1 MWERERVSETTTAT
15 LQYRFDGPED
25 APVLVLGPSLGTTWH
40 MWDRQVPELT
50 RHWRVLR
57 FDLPGH
63 GGAPARPLG
72 SVGDLTDRL
81 LATLDGL
88 GIERFGFAGCSI
100 GGAVGADLA
109 LRHPGRLAS
118 LALVGTSARFGTAES
133 WRQRGD
139 VVRTSGLDPIARSAP
154 EAWFTPA
161 FLAAQPAIVEWAVQ
175 MVRTTDP
182 LCYIAACQAL
192 AAFDIRD
199 DLGRTGVPALVL
211 VGAEDQVA
219 PPADARVLVA
229 GIHDARL
236 AVVPAAS
243 HLAPVEQPAAVTDL
257 LVRHFTTAW
266 QTASVPATGSAP
278 TGPQV
283 PAPGGPLA
291 APQPV
296 AATEPRPTPAPTP
309 APAPEAASPEP
320 ARGASPFAA
329 PVAAA
334 PAVAAPAV
342 AAPAVAAPAVSGPPS
357 VPAPAVGHMPATAGD
372 NPYATPADPNPYAAP
387 VPVPAPAPA
396 VTAAPVSV
404 PDPVSVPAAASAP
417 VPADDV
423 HATGVRVRREVLGE
437 ENRRD
442 PEGFGAEYDD
452 FVTRVAWG
460 GTWARPGLDRRT
472 RFLVTLTALTTGGH
486 LDELALYLRAALR
499 DGVTV
504 AEIKET
510 FLHTALYCGLPA
522 ANAAFAVAERVVAEA
537 GAGAGAE
544 AGAEEGEKPGESGP
558 EA

>member
-1 MWERERVSETTTAT
+1 MSETPANT

-25 APVLVLGPSLGTTWH
+25 APVLVLGPALGTTWH
-40 MWDRQVPELT
+40 MWDRQVPELA

-109 LRHPGRLAS
+109 LRHPGRLAA
-118 LALVGTSARFGTAES
+118 LALVGTSARFGTADS

-139 VVRTSGLDPIARSAP
+139 TVRTSGLDPIARSAP

-199 DLGRTGVPALVL
+199 DLGRTGSPALVL

-243 HLAPVEQPAAVTDL
+243 HLAPVEQPTAVTDL

-266 QTASVPATGSAP
+266 QS
-278 TGPQV
+278 
-283 PAPGGPLA
+283 
-291 APQPV
+291 
-296 AATEPRPTPAPTP
+296 APTP
-309 APAPEAASPEP
+309 AAGTAQAGPAGPQAPAPAGAQVPVPSGPFAAPEQAPAAGPSPVPQPAAEP
-320 ARGASPFAA
+320 PVTPPSAAAPGPAQGASPFAA
-329 PVAAA
+329 PVSAA
-334 PAVAAPAV
+334 PAASIPPFVPTPSVPVPSVPVPSVPTPAV
-342 AAPAVAAPAVSGPPS
+342 AGHLPAD
-357 VPAPAVGHMPATAGD
+357 AGD
-372 NPYATPADPNPYAAP
+372 NPYAAPAGPNPYAAP
-387 VPVPAPAPA
+387 ATAPA
-396 VTAAPVSV
+396 
-404 PDPVSVPAAASAP
+404 
-417 VPADDV
+417 ADADA

-437 ENRRD
+437 ESRRD
-442 PEGFGAEYDD
+442 PDPGGFRAEYDD

-472 RFLVTLTALTTGGH
+472 RFLVTLTALTAGGH
-486 LDELALYLRAALR
+486 LDELARYLRAALR
-499 DGVTV
+499 DGVT
-504 AEIKET
+504 ADEIKET

-522 ANAAFAVAERVVAEA
+522 ADAAFAVAGRIVAEEDSEP
-537 GAGAGAE
+537 G
-544 AGAEEGEKPGESGP
+544 KPAP

>member
-1 MWERERVSETTTAT
+1 MSETPADT

-25 APVLVLGPSLGTTWH
+25 APVLVLGPALGTTWH
-40 MWDRQVPELT
+40 MWDRQVPELA

-109 LRHPGRLAS
+109 LRHPGRLAA

-139 VVRTSGLDPIARSAP
+139 TVRTSGLDPIARSAP
-154 EAWFTPA
+154 EAWFAPA

-182 LCYIAACQAL
+182 LCYISACQAL

-199 DLGRTGVPALVL
+199 DLGRTGSPALVL

-266 QTASVPATGSAP
+266 QTAPAA
-278 TGPQV
+278 GPAQAG
-283 PAPGGPLA
+283 PAGLRMPAAGPSPV
-291 APQPV
+291 PQPT
-296 AATEPRPTPAPTP
+296 AEPPVTPSPAVTP
-309 APAPEAASPEP
+309 DPDPKTAVPGPAQGASPFPAPEAA
-320 ARGASPFAA
+320 A
-329 PVAAA
+329 PS
-334 PAVAAPAV
+334 VAAPPPV
-342 AAPAVAAPAVSGPPS
+342 PTPSAPAPS
-357 VPAPAVGHMPATAGD
+357 VPAPAMAGQLPVDAGD
-372 NPYATPADPNPYAAP
+372 NPYATPAEPNPYATPAATTA
-387 VPVPAPAPA
+387 PAPAP
-396 VTAAPVSV
+396 V
-404 PDPVSVPAAASAP
+404 
-417 VPADDV
+417 ADA

-437 ENRRD
+437 ESRTD

-472 RFLVTLTALTTGGH
+472 RFLVTLTALTAGGH
-486 LDELALYLRAALR
+486 LDELARYVRAALR
-499 DGVTV
+499 DGVT
-504 AEIKET
+504 ADEIKET
-510 FLHTALYCGLPA
+510 FLHAALYCGLPA
-522 ANAAFAVAERVVAEA
+522 AGAAFAVAERVVAE
-537 GAGAGAE
+537 
-544 AGAEEGEKPGESGP
+544 EGGGPGESGP
-558 EA
+558 ET

>member
-1 MWERERVSETTTAT
+1 MSETPANT
-15 LQYRFDGPED
+15 LQYRFDGPEG
-25 APVLVLGPSLGTTWH
+25 APVLILGPSLGTTWH
-40 MWDRQVPELT
+40 MWDRQVPELA

-63 GGAPARPLG
+63 GGAPARPLD

-100 GGAVGADLA
+100 GGAVGVDLA
-109 LRHPGRLAS
+109 LRHPGRLAA

-139 VVRTSGLDPIARSAP
+139 TVRTSGLDPIARSAP

-199 DLGRTGVPALVL
+199 DLGRTGSAALVL

-266 QTASVPATGSAP
+266 QT
-278 TGPQV
+278 V
-283 PAPGGPLA
+283 PAPA
-291 APQPV
+291 AG
-296 AATEPRPTPAPTP
+296 TAPT
-309 APAPEAASPEP
+309 APAGGQAPVPS
-320 ARGASPFAA
+320 GPF
-329 PVAAA
+329 VAAA
-334 PAVAAPAV
+334 PAGPFTAPAP
-342 AAPAVAAPAVSGPPS
+342 APAAGPSPVPRPAAEPPVTPSSAEAPAAVSALAPEAAVPESPQGASPLAASVPPS
-357 VPAPAVGHMPATAGD
+357 APAPAVVAGHLPADAGD
-372 NPYATPADPNPYAAP
+372 NPYATPAGPNPYAATTA
-387 VPVPAPAPA
+387 VPAPAATPAPAPA
-396 VTAAPVSV
+396 APA
-404 PDPVSVPAAASAP
+404 PAADA
-417 VPADDV
+417 

-437 ENRRD
+437 ESRKD
-442 PEGFGAEYDD
+442 PEGFRAEYDD

-472 RFLVTLTALTTGGH
+472 RFLVTLTALTAGGH
-486 LDELALYLRAALR
+486 LDELARYLRAALR
-499 DGVTV
+499 DGVT
-504 AEIKET
+504 ADEIKET

-522 ANAAFAVAERVVAEA
+522 ADAAFAVAERVVAEEGGETA
-537 GAGAGAE
+537 EGAE
-544 AGAEEGEKPGESGP
+544 PGKPRP

>member
-1 MWERERVSETTTAT
+1 MSETPANT

-25 APVLVLGPSLGTTWH
+25 APVLVLGPALGTTWH
-40 MWDRQVPELT
+40 MWDRQVPELA

-109 LRHPGRLAS
+109 LRHPGRLAA

-139 VVRTSGLDPIARSAP
+139 MVRTSGLDPIARSAP

-199 DLGRTGVPALVL
+199 DLGRTASAALVL

-266 QTASVPATGSAP
+266 QT
-278 TGPQV
+278 
-283 PAPGGPLA
+283 
-291 APQPV
+291 
-296 AATEPRPTPAPTP
+296 TP
-309 APAPEAASPEP
+309 APAPAPATVTAPAGPAGPQPPAAAGVQTPEP
-320 ARGASPFAA
+320 AGPFAAPEPSPAAGPSPVPRPAAEPPVTPSSAAAPDPKAAVPGPAQGASPFAA
-329 PVAAA
+329 PAVHAA
-334 PAVAAPAV
+334 PAASVPPSAPA
-342 AAPAVAAPAVSGPPS
+342 PS
-357 VPAPAVGHMPATAGD
+357 VPAPAVAAHLPADAGD
-372 NPYATPADPNPYAAP
+372 NPYAIPAEPNPYAI
-387 VPVPAPAPA
+387 
-396 VTAAPVSV
+396 
-404 PDPVSVPAAASAP
+404 PAAASAP
-417 VPADDV
+417 ATAAPAAPTPDA
-423 HATGVRVRREVLGE
+423 HATGVRIRREVLGE
-437 ENRRD
+437 ESRRDPD
-442 PEGFGAEYDD
+442 PEGFRAEYDD

-472 RFLVTLTALTTGGH
+472 RFLVTLTALTVGGH
-486 LDELALYLRAALR
+486 RDELARYLRAALR
-499 DGVTV
+499 DGVT
-504 AEIKET
+504 ADEIKET

-522 ANAAFAVAERVVAEA
+522 ADAAFAVAERVVAEEGGEAA
-537 GAGAGAE
+537 GRA
-544 AGAEEGEKPGESGP
+544 KDGP

>member
-1 MWERERVSETTTAT
+1 MHERVWRVSETPANT

-25 APVLVLGPSLGTTWH
+25 APVLVLGPALGTTWH
-40 MWDRQVPELT
+40 MWDRQVPELA

-109 LRHPGRLAS
+109 LRHPGRLAA

-139 VVRTSGLDPIARSAP
+139 TVRTSGLDPIARSAP

-199 DLGRTGVPALVL
+199 DLGRTGSPALVL

-243 HLAPVEQPAAVTDL
+243 HLAPVEQPTAVTDL

-266 QTASVPATGSAP
+266 QSAP
-278 TGPQV
+278 THAAGTAQAGPAGPQ
-283 PAPGGPLA
+283 
-291 APQPV
+291 
-296 AATEPRPTPAPTP
+296 TPAAAGPQAP
-309 APAPEAASPEP
+309 APAGPQAPVPSGPFAAPEQAPAAGPSPVPQPAAEP
-320 ARGASPFAA
+320 PVTPPSTATPGPAQGASPFAA
-329 PVAAA
+329 PA
-334 PAVAAPAV
+334 PAASIPPSVPTPSV
-342 AAPAVAAPAVSGPPS
+342 PVPS
-357 VPAPAVGHMPATAGD
+357 VPAPAVAGHLPADAGD
-372 NPYATPADPNPYAAP
+372 NPYATPAGPNPYAAP
-387 VPVPAPAPA
+387 ATAPAA
-396 VTAAPVSV
+396 E
-404 PDPVSVPAAASAP
+404 
-417 VPADDV
+417 ADA

-437 ENRRD
+437 ESRRD
-442 PEGFGAEYDD
+442 PDPGGFRAEYDD

-472 RFLVTLTALTTGGH
+472 RFLVTLTALTAGGH
-486 LDELALYLRAALR
+486 LDELARYLRAALR
-499 DGVTV
+499 DGVT
-504 AEIKET
+504 ADEIKET

-522 ANAAFAVAERVVAEA
+522 ADAAFAVAGRIVAEEDSEP
-537 GAGAGAE
+537 AE
-544 AGAEEGEKPGESGP
+544 PAP

>member
-1 MWERERVSETTTAT
+1 MSDTKIDT
-15 LQYRFDGPED
+15 LRYRSDGPED
-25 APVLVLGPSLGTTWH
+25 APVLVLGPALGTTWH
-40 MWDRQVPELT
+40 MWDRQVPELA

-109 LRHPGRLAS
+109 LRHPGRLAA

-139 VVRTSGLDPIARSAP
+139 TVRTSGLDPIARSAP

-199 DLGRTGVPALVL
+199 DLGRTGSPALVL

-243 HLAPVEQPAAVTDL
+243 HLAPVEQPTAVTDL

-266 QTASVPATGSAP
+266 QSAP
-278 TGPQV
+278 TPAAGPAPAGLQPPAPAGVQAPVPSGPLAAAAPAGPFTAPV
-283 PAPGGPLA
+283 PAPGAGPSPVPRPAAEPPVTPSSAAASALAPAA
-291 APQPV
+291 AP
-296 AATEPRPTPAPTP
+296 AAVS
-309 APAPEAASPEP
+309 APAPEAAVPDSPQ
-320 ARGASPFAA
+320 GAGPFAA
-329 PVAAA
+329 PASAA
-334 PAVAAPAV
+334 PAA
-342 AAPAVAAPAVSGPPS
+342 SIPPS
-357 VPAPAVGHMPATAGD
+357 VPAPSAPAPAPASAAHLPADAGD
-372 NPYATPADPNPYAAP
+372 NPYATPAGPNPYAG
-387 VPVPAPAPA
+387 PVPATAPA
-396 VTAAPVSV
+396 
-404 PDPVSVPAAASAP
+404 
-417 VPADDV
+417 ADTDA

-437 ENRRD
+437 ESRKD

-472 RFLVTLTALTTGGH
+472 RFLVTLTALTAGGH
-486 LDELALYLRAALR
+486 LDELARYLRAALR
-499 DGVTV
+499 DGVT
-504 AEIKET
+504 ADEIKET

-522 ANAAFAVAERVVAEA
+522 ADAAFAVAGRIV
-537 GAGAGAE
+537 
-544 AGAEEGEKPGESGP
+544 AEEGSQPGKPAP

>member
-1 MWERERVSETTTAT
+1 MHERVWRVSETPANT
-15 LQYRFDGPED
+15 LQYRSDGPED
-25 APVLVLGPSLGTTWH
+25 APVLVLGPALGTTWH
-40 MWDRQVPELT
+40 MWDRQVPELA

-109 LRHPGRLAS
+109 LRHPGRLAA
-118 LALVGTSARFGTAES
+118 LALVGTSARFGTADS

-139 VVRTSGLDPIARSAP
+139 TVRTSGLDPIARSAP

-199 DLGRTGVPALVL
+199 DLGRTGSPALVL

-243 HLAPVEQPAAVTDL
+243 HLAPVEQPTAVTDL

-266 QTASVPATGSAP
+266 QS
-278 TGPQV
+278 
-283 PAPGGPLA
+283 
-291 APQPV
+291 
-296 AATEPRPTPAPTP
+296 APTP
-309 APAPEAASPEP
+309 AAGTAQAGPAGPRTPAPAGPTALAPAGAQAIVPSGPFAAAAPVGLQAPEP
-320 ARGASPFAA
+320 AGPIAAPEQTPAAGPSPVPQPAAEPTVIPPSAATPAPAQGAGPFAA
-329 PVAAA
+329 PASAA
-334 PAVAAPAV
+334 PAASIPPSVPA
-342 AAPAVAAPAVSGPPS
+342 PS
-357 VPAPAVGHMPATAGD
+357 VPAPAVAGHLPADAGD
-372 NPYATPADPNPYAAP
+372 NPYATPAGPNPYAAP
-387 VPVPAPAPA
+387 APA
-396 VTAAPVSV
+396 T
-404 PDPVSVPAAASAP
+404 VPAADTDA
-417 VPADDV
+417 

-437 ENRRD
+437 ESRKD

-472 RFLVTLTALTTGGH
+472 RFLVTLTALTAGGH
-486 LDELALYLRAALR
+486 LDELARYLRAALR
-499 DGVTV
+499 DGVT
-504 AEIKET
+504 ADEIKET
-510 FLHTALYCGLPA
+510 FLHAALYCGLPA
-522 ANAAFAVAERVVAEA
+522 ADAAFAVAGRIV
-537 GAGAGAE
+537 
-544 AGAEEGEKPGESGP
+544 AEEGSQPGKPVP